1 MVCALTLGVPFLAH
15 ASSTL
20 DLTGSFMPA
29 SSGVTVLVR
38 AQNRTAARVSAV
50 RIEGAWKRERAR
62 TFLQGG
68 LAPGESSEV
77 RFHFTQSPPPGTHA
91 LVLLIDFERDE
102 GGGRATPVNEVTFL
116 QLGFDAVPA
125 PAVRI
130 VAPPT
135 SLRESAVAAIG
146 LESADG
152 QAHRVHLWVWPPHV
166 LACDPPRQRV
176 EVPPHGTV
184 TAHVRLFRGLA
195 AHDSGHELVVVA
207 ETEDEPL
214 TRTTVASAAVWVG
227 ADSAWL
233 PRLRPYLLV
242 VALLFAA
249 WAAGRQIRIRP

>member
-1 MVCALTLGVPFLAH
+1 VVCALTLGAPLFAH
-15 ASSTL
+15 ASPTF

-38 AQNRTAARVSAV
+38 VQNRSSARVSAV

-68 LAPGESSEV
+68 LAPGESGEV
-77 RFHFTQSPPPGTHA
+77 RFHFTQSPSPGTHA

-102 GGGRATPVNEVTFL
+102 GGGRATPVNEATFL
-116 QLGFDAVPA
+116 RLGFDAVPP

-135 SLRESAVAAIG
+135 SLRETAVAAIG

-152 QAHRVHLWVWPPHV
+152 KAHRVRLWVWPPHV
-166 LACDPPRQRV
+166 LACDPPLQRV
-176 EVPPHGTV
+176 EVPAHGTV
-184 TAHVRLFRGLA
+184 TSRVRLFRGLA
-195 AHDSGHELVVVA
+195 AHGSGYELLAVA

-233 PRLRPYLLV
+233 PRVRVPFVWAGLL
-242 VALLFAA
+242 LLGWSFY
-249 WAAGRQIRIRP
+249 RQKQVGP